1 MGGGSTASWWG
12 CCSSSGD
19 VGDVDEGEVE
29 GGDGEDANSRL
40 FMTSLASADCFAS
53 RRPVSVCDE
62 GQVSKQD
69 GLQQRCEEK
78 IIAG

>member
-1 MGGGSTASWWG
+1 MGGGSRARWWG

-29 GGDGEDANSRL
+29 GGDGGDAKSWL

-53 RRPVSVCDE
+53 RRPAPVCDE
-62 GQVSKQD
+62 GQVSRGAKKKMKD
-69 GLQQRCEEK
+69 
-78 IIAG
+78 IAG